1 MAGSFARAIRAQTPL
16 KHGTFR
22 MLVKQAA
29 NVLDLLEFFAEQK
42 KAASLAEV
50 SQHFGWPRSSTF
62 NLLSTLV
69 ARGFLYEPEARG
81 RFYPTP
87 RWLTL
92 AQEVAAAE
100 PLPEALLSLLNDLA
114 KRTGETVWIAAPSG
128 QHAIFLEVI
137 ESKASVRYTASV
149 GTRVPLHATATGQA
163 IISQLSPAQQA
174 TLLRKAVFKRY
185 GEGTPMSIEA
195 VETSIRQS
203 LNRGWFVSSSAFTP
217 DLGGIG
223 LPIVFGDRVFAITVA
238 GPWFRVGERL
248 DEFAHIIHS
257 AIALHFGPDY
267 VKKNIK
273 GLRSLLPENG

>member
-1 MAGSFARAIRAQTPL
+1 MGAQHWT
-16 KHGTFR
+16 T
-22 MLVKQAA
+22 QAP
-29 NVLDLLEFFAEQK
+29 
-42 KAASLAEV
+42 ASLADVVEA
-50 SQHFGWPRSSTF
+50 FGWPRSSTF

-92 AQEVAAAE
+92 AQEIAAAE
-100 PLPEALLSLLNDLA
+100 PLPEALLNLLKDLA

-149 GTRVPLHATATGQA
+149 GTRVPLHGTATGQA
-163 IISQLSPAQQA
+163 IISQLPPAQQA

-195 VETSIRQS
+195 VETVSAYDVAADS
-203 LNRGWFVSSSAFTP
+203 KNNLFGSARGARYPACHVDPPRAP
-217 DLGGIG
+217 
-223 LPIVFGDRVFAITVA
+223 VA
-238 GPWFRVGERL
+238 PALRER
-248 DEFAHIIHS
+248 AC
-257 AIALHFGPDY
+257 AA
-267 VKKNIK
+267 
-273 GLRSLLPENG
+273 PES